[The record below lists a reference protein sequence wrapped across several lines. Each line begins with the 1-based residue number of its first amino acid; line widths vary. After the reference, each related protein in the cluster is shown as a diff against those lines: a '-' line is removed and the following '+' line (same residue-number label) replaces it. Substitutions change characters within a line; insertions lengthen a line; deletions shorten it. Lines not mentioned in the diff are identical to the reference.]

1 MKASDIVH
9 IVDDDESVR
18 AALAR
23 VLEASGLAVK
33 QYTSAGDFLLE
44 SSDAKSGCVLLDI
57 RMPGPSGLQLQDHLA
72 KRGFKLPIIFMTG
85 FGDVPTTVRAMKAG
99 AFDFLTKPV
108 KKDDLL
114 DVVRLALAYARE
126 HKKFDDEVAR
136 LQANFNTLSP
146 REREVFA
153 GVVSGKLNKQIAAE
167 LGTAERTVKAHR
179 AHLMQK
185 MGAASVAELVHISDV
200 ITFSAPNTTSNRV
213 AAPG

>member
-18 AALAR
+18 TAMAR
-23 VLEASGLAVK
+23 VLETSGLTVK

-44 SSDAKSGCVLLDI
+44 SSEATSGCVLLDI

-72 KRGFKLPIIFMTG
+72 KRGFKLPIIFMTA

-114 DVVRLALAYARE
+114 ASVRLALAHARE
-126 HKKFDDEVAR
+126 HKKFDDEVTR
-136 LQANFNTLSP
+136 LKTNFNSLSP

-185 MGAASVAELVHISDV
+185 MGAGSVAELVHISD
-200 ITFSAPNTTSNRV
+200 IIAFRSAP
-213 AAPG
+213 AASRMSAT